1 MKNKISFFL
10 LLAGLFFLLPS
21 GLKSQTIPTF
31 PRADDVINGEKQ
43 PKADNEKIAAEFLRN
58 KEYEKAVELYENLY
72 NEKGTQFFYTYYLYC
87 LIELQDYKTA
97 LKVIHKQIKNNPD
110 QLKYLVDEGF
120 IYSLSGDQAK
130 TKKSFDEAFNELTAD
145 PNQIRDLASAFNY
158 RGHSDYAIE
167 TYKKGN
173 LLMPGYSF
181 NLELAQLYTQLG
193 KYDDMVIQYLDLL
206 DADLSKMTVVQ
217 GRLQSAI
224 TEDPEGLKNDALR
237 KELLRRIQQF
247 PDKTYFSE
255 MLIWHS
261 VLQKNFDLALIQA
274 KSLDRRLN
282 ENGVRVFDLAG
293 LCITN
298 ENYDIAIEAYSYLLT
313 KGRNS
318 DYYLDSRIGILNAR
332 YLKVTN
338 RFDYTKNDLTD
349 LETEYQKALDEFG
362 ENATTVSIL
371 KHMAH
376 LQAFYLDKIESALA
390 LLNKAVEMPGVQP
403 SMRADCKIE
412 LGDVLLFSGNVWDAT
427 LLYSQVDYDFKN
439 EPLGAA
445 AKFKNAKLSYY
456 IGEFGWA
463 KAQLDVLKA
472 ATSKLIANDAMDLSL
487 LISDNID
494 MDSSYTALSYYS
506 KADMLV
512 YRNKT
517 DLALAT
523 LDSVQMVALWH
534 PLHDEVLFKKGE
546 IMLKRGNFTEA
557 DSMFAKVV
565 RMYPTD
571 ILADN
576 ALMKRAELYQYQYKD
591 VTKAM
596 ELYEKLMF
604 DYPGSLFVV
613 EARKRYRELRGD
625 VLN

>member
-1 MKNKISFFL
+1 
-10 LLAGLFFLLPS
+10 
-21 GLKSQTIPTF
+21 
-31 PRADDVINGEKQ
+31 
-43 PKADNEKIAAEFLRN
+43 
-58 KEYEKAVELYENLY
+58 
-72 NEKGTQFFYTYYLYC
+72 
-87 LIELQDYKTA
+87 
-97 LKVIHKQIKNNPD
+97 
-110 QLKYLVDEGF
+110 
-120 IYSLSGDQAK
+120 
-130 TKKSFDEAFNELTAD
+130 
-145 PNQIRDLASAFNY
+145 
-158 RGHSDYAIE
+158 
-167 TYKKGN
+167 
-173 LLMPGYSF
+173 
-181 NLELAQLYTQLG
+181 
-193 KYDDMVIQYLDLL
+193 
-206 DADLSKMTVVQ
+206 
-217 GRLQSAI
+217 
-224 TEDPEGLKNDALR
+224 
-237 KELLRRIQQF
+237 
-247 PDKTYFSE
+247 
-255 MLIWHS
+255 
-261 VLQKNFDLALIQA
+261 
-274 KSLDRRLN
+274 
-282 ENGVRVFDLAG
+282 
-293 LCITN
+293 
-298 ENYDIAIEAYSYLLT
+298 
-313 KGRNS
+313 
-318 DYYLDSRIGILNAR
+318 
-332 YLKVTN
+332 
-338 RFDYTKNDLTD
+338 
-349 LETEYQKALDEFG
+349 
-362 ENATTVSIL
+362 
-371 KHMAH
+371 MAH

-517 DLALAT
+517 DEALAT

-591 VTKAM
+591 VAKAM